1 MALEALK
8 CNGHNLELG
17 LFPLDG
23 PLGIPR
29 LVPAHL
35 NDRIPWIPF
44 NCVMSDRQREAHGV
58 HFFIDDYLFQRAW
71 NDPCRYANLLSG
83 YQAVMTPDFSMFTD
97 YPVAVQLYNHWR
109 KHHLG
114 AYWQSLGL
122 TVIPSICWSG
132 HDSYAWCFDGELVGG
147 TVAVSSVGTQ
157 KSTSEARFS
166 AIAGS
171 LLRGYAENPENLPVG
186 NCDADIAVLKAL
198 EKPDPYYGMG
208 KERFEAQLARRDA
221 LRRNLGIPDDQVL

>member
-8 CNGHNLELG
+8 RNGHNLELG
-17 LFPLDG
+17 HFQLGG
-23 PLGIPR
+23 PFGIPK

-35 NDRIPWIPF
+35 NDRISWIPF

-71 NDPCRYANLLSG
+71 NDPCRYAHLLSG

-109 KHHLG
+109 KHQLG
-114 AYWQSLGL
+114 AYWQRLGL
-122 TVIPSICWSG
+122 TVIPSICWSD
-132 HDSYAWCFDGELVGG
+132 HDSYAWCFDGEPVGG

-157 KSTSEARFS
+157 K
-166 AIAGS
+166 
-171 LLRGYAENPENLPVG
+171 NP
-186 NCDADIAVLKAL
+186 
-198 EKPDPYYGMG
+198 
-208 KERFEAQLARRDA
+208 LARTLFLDGYSEMMRHLQPEKIIFFGDVPA
-221 LRRNLGIPDDQVL
+221 ECTGCIEHHNAYHAGLAHAQKR

>member
-8 CNGHNLELG
+8 RNGHNLELG

-23 PLGIPR
+23 PLGIPK

-44 NCVMSDRQREAHGV
+44 NSVMSDRRKEAHGV

-71 NDPCRYANLLSG
+71 NDPCRYAHLLSG

-109 KHHLG
+109 KHQLG

-122 TVIPSICWSG
+122 TVIPSICWSD
-132 HDSYAWCFDGELVGG
+132 HDSYAWCFDGEPVGG

-157 KSTSEARFS
+157 KNPLARALFVD
-166 AIAGS
+166 
-171 LLRGYAENPENLPVG
+171 GYAEMMRRLQPEKIIFFGDVPAGCTG
-186 NCDADIAVLKAL
+186 NI
-198 EKPDPYYGMG
+198 EPHEPYYRGVHA
-208 KERFEAQLARRDA
+208 KRRC
-221 LRRNLGIPDDQVL
+221 

>member
-8 CNGHNLELG
+8 RNGHNLELG

-23 PLGIPR
+23 PLGIPK

-35 NDRIPWIPF
+35 NDCIPWIPF

-71 NDPCRYANLLSG
+71 NDPCRYAHLLSC

-109 KHHLG
+109 KHQLG

-122 TVIPSICWSG
+122 TVIPSICWSD
-132 HDSYAWCFDGELVGG
+132 HDSYAWCFDGEPVGG

-157 KSTSEARFS
+157 KNPLARTLFLD
-166 AIAGS
+166 GYEEMMRR
-171 LLRGYAENPENLPVG
+171 LLPEKVIFFGDVPTGCTG
-186 NCDADIAVLKAL
+186 NI
-198 EKPDPYYGMG
+198 EPHEPYYRGVHA
-208 KERFEAQLARRDA
+208 KRRC
-221 LRRNLGIPDDQVL
+221 

>member
-8 CNGHNLELG
+8 RNGHNLELG

-23 PLGIPR
+23 PLGIPK

-35 NDRIPWIPF
+35 NDCIPWIPF

-58 HFFIDDYLFQRAW
+58 HFFIDDYLFQRTW
-71 NDPCRYANLLSG
+71 NDPWRYAHLLSG

-109 KHHLG
+109 KHQLG
-114 AYWQSLGL
+114 AYWQSLGM
-122 TVIPSICWSG
+122 TVIPSICWSD
-132 HDSYAWCFDGELVGG
+132 HDSYAWCFDGEPVGG

-157 KSTSEARFS
+157 KNPLARTLF
-166 AIAGS
+166 
-171 LLRGYAENPENLPVG
+171 LDGYAEMICRLQPEKIIFFGDVPAECTG
-186 NCDADIAVLKAL
+186 NI
-198 EKPDPYYGMG
+198 EPHEPYYRSVHA
-208 KERFEAQLARRDA
+208 KRRC
-221 LRRNLGIPDDQVL
+221 

>member
-8 CNGHNLELG
+8 RNGHNLELG

-23 PLGIPR
+23 PLGIPK

-35 NDRIPWIPF
+35 NDCIPWIPF

-58 HFFIDDYLFQRAW
+58 HFFIDDYLFQRTW
-71 NDPCRYANLLSG
+71 NDPWRYAHLLSG

-109 KHHLG
+109 KHQLG

-122 TVIPSICWSG
+122 TVIPSICWSD
-132 HDSYAWCFDGELVGG
+132 HDSYAWCFDGEPVGG

-157 KSTSEARFS
+157 KNPLARTLF
-166 AIAGS
+166 
-171 LLRGYAENPENLPVG
+171 LDGYAEMMRRLQPKKIIFFGDVPAECTGCIEHHNAYHAGL
-186 NCDADIAVLKAL
+186 AH
-198 EKPDPYYGMG
+198 
-208 KERFEAQLARRDA
+208 AQKR
-221 LRRNLGIPDDQVL
+221 

>member
-8 CNGHNLELG
+8 RNGHNLELG

-23 PLGIPR
+23 PLGIPK

-35 NDRIPWIPF
+35 NDCIPWIPF

-71 NDPCRYANLLSG
+71 NDPCRYAHMLSG

-109 KHHLG
+109 KHQLG

-122 TVIPSICWSG
+122 TVIPSICWSD
-132 HDSYAWCFDGELVGG
+132 HDSYAWCFDGEPVGG

-157 KSTSEARFS
+157 KNPLARTLF
-166 AIAGS
+166 
-171 LLRGYAENPENLPVG
+171 LDGYAEMMRRLQPKKIIFFGDVPAECTGCIEHHNAYHAGL
-186 NCDADIAVLKAL
+186 AH
-198 EKPDPYYGMG
+198 
-208 KERFEAQLARRDA
+208 AQKR
-221 LRRNLGIPDDQVL
+221 

>member
-8 CNGHNLELG
+8 RNGHNLELG
-17 LFPLDG
+17 LFPLDD
-23 PLGIPR
+23 PFGIPK

-35 NDRIPWIPF
+35 NDCIPWIPF

-71 NDPCRYANLLSG
+71 NDPCRYAHLLSG

-109 KHHLG
+109 KHQLG

-122 TVIPSICWSG
+122 TVIPSICWSD
-132 HDSYAWCFDGELVGG
+132 HDSYAWCFDGEPVGG

-157 KSTSEARFS
+157 KNPLARTLF
-166 AIAGS
+166 
-171 LLRGYAENPENLPVG
+171 LDGYAEMMRRLQPEKIIFFGDVPAECTGCIEHHNAYHAGL
-186 NCDADIAVLKAL
+186 AH
-198 EKPDPYYGMG
+198 
-208 KERFEAQLARRDA
+208 AQKR
-221 LRRNLGIPDDQVL
+221 

>member
-8 CNGHNLELG
+8 RNGHNLELG
-17 LFPLDG
+17 HFQLDG
-23 PLGIPR
+23 PFGIPK

-35 NDRIPWIPF
+35 NDRISWIPF

-109 KHHLG
+109 KHQLG

-122 TVIPSICWSG
+122 TVIPSICWSD
-132 HDSYAWCFDGELVGG
+132 HDSYAWCFDGEPVGG

-157 KSTSEARFS
+157 KNPLARTLFLDGYSEMMRR
-166 AIAGS
+166 
-171 LLRGYAENPENLPVG
+171 LLPEKVIFFGDVPTGCTG
-186 NCDADIAVLKAL
+186 NI
-198 EKPDPYYGMG
+198 EPHEPYYRGVHA
-208 KERFEAQLARRDA
+208 KRRC
-221 LRRNLGIPDDQVL
+221 

>member
-8 CNGHNLELG
+8 RNGHNLELG
-17 LFPLDG
+17 HFQLDG
-23 PLGIPR
+23 PFGIPK

-35 NDRIPWIPF
+35 NDRISWIPF

-58 HFFIDDYLFQRAW
+58 HFFIDDYLFQRTW
-71 NDPCRYANLLSG
+71 NDPWRYAHLLSG

-109 KHHLG
+109 KHQLG

-122 TVIPSICWSG
+122 TVIPSICWSD
-132 HDSYAWCFDGELVGG
+132 HDSYAWCFDGGPVGG

-157 KSTSEARFS
+157 KNPLARTLF
-166 AIAGS
+166 
-171 LLRGYAENPENLPVG
+171 LDGYAEMMRRLQPEKIIFFGDVPNECTGRIELH
-186 NCDADIAVLKAL
+186 
-198 EKPDPYYGMG
+198 EPYYRGVHA
-208 KERFEAQLARRDA
+208 KRRC
-221 LRRNLGIPDDQVL
+221 

>member
-8 CNGHNLELG
+8 RNGHNLELG
-17 LFPLDG
+17 HFQLDG
-23 PLGIPR
+23 PFGIPK

-71 NDPCRYANLLSG
+71 NDPCRYAHLLSC

-109 KHHLG
+109 KHLLG

-122 TVIPSICWSG
+122 TVIPSICWSD
-132 HDSYAWCFDGELVGG
+132 HDSYTWCFDGEPVGG

-157 KSTSEARFS
+157 K
-166 AIAGS
+166 
-171 LLRGYAENPENLPVG
+171 NP
-186 NCDADIAVLKAL
+186 
-198 EKPDPYYGMG
+198 
-208 KERFEAQLARRDA
+208 LARTLFLDGYFEMM
-221 LRRNLGIPDDQVL
+221 RRLQPEKIIFFGDVPAGCTGNIEHHTAFHAGLAHAQKR